1 MNSESNRVTTD
12 LVSPE
17 VRETYLFD
25 GPSSRRGRNMNR
37 MFMSLISNESR
48 TTFHADEAAYCRG
61 FGLSDAQ
68 QTAIVE
74 RDWQAMLDLGGSIFY
89 IYKLAMMDGRSM
101 QYLGGVFTGM
111 TEQDFV
117 AAMRAGGRIDV

>member
-1 MNSESNRVTTD
+1 MTEP
-12 LVSPE
+12 SPTE

-37 MFMSLISNESR
+37 MFMSLISKESR
-48 TTFHADEAAYCRG
+48 TTFLADEASYCEG
-61 FGLSDAQ
+61 FGLSGAQ
-68 QTAIVE
+68 ATAIVE

-117 AAMRAGGRIDV
+117 AAMRAGGRTDV